1 MNPKRWTDNKDLIKT
16 IIKNRPQRRLPPFL
30 HTSPS
35 KMLSIVVQAT
45 CLGIFPT
52 ISSNLF
58 HFHQLASS
66 THHMT
71 ATKWEGMRFLWDAW
85 SQPTATF
92 WTAVPAM
99 PLGSWTHVENGT
111 IYPASCSWNHDWLV
125 SLWLTDDRKMPVLL
139 SCTAG
144 HRLLLHHWDS
154 NSWFPNNR
162 MKAFLF
168 HQRSHISPLNI
179 RSWLIVDWEE
189 WVLFKFQFVF
199 VILYLGSE
207 DWRSNSLMCLNVS
220 NTGVFV
226 AVCVIK
232 SR

>member
-16 IIKNRPQRRLPPFL
+16 IIKNRPQRRLPPLL

-99 PLGSWTHVENGT
+99 PLGSWTRGKWHYLPCFT
-111 IYPASCSWNHDWLV
+111 FMKSRLASITLI
-125 SLWLTDDRKMPVLL
+125 DRWQKNA
-139 SCTAG
+139 SFA
-144 HRLLLHHWDS
+144 LLH
-154 NSWFPNNR
+154 SWPQIAVASLR
-162 MKAFLF
+162 
-168 HQRSHISPLNI
+168 
-179 RSWLIVDWEE
+179 
-189 WVLFKFQFVF
+189 FK
-199 VILYLGSE
+199 
-207 DWRSNSLMCLNVS
+207 LM
-220 NTGVFV
+220 
-226 AVCVIK
+226 IP
-232 SR
+232 